1 MPPDE
6 QTNGTIEAT
15 ISADDLGAH
24 LERMHELLGRWDPDG
39 DAVPATSIP
48 RLDPLS
54 YTYATAG
61 PAYVSRSEINDMLA
75 SLQPETELR
84 INILD
89 QVARMPDQEK
99 RELLLILI
107 DSFTKLE
114 PEIKSPP
121 QVNQLKDHLK
131 NILSRRQK
139 NNVVKSS

>member
-6 QTNGTIEAT
+6 QNNSGTMEAT
-15 ISADDLGAH
+15 ISLDDAVSTVAH
-24 LERMHELLGRWDPDG
+24 MQETLARWRWDADG
-39 DAVPATSIP
+39 DVSFVN
-48 RLDPLS
+48 
-54 YTYATAG
+54 ATAG
-61 PAYVSRSEINDMLA
+61 PAYVSRGEINDMLA
-75 SLQPETELR
+75 SLQSGTELR